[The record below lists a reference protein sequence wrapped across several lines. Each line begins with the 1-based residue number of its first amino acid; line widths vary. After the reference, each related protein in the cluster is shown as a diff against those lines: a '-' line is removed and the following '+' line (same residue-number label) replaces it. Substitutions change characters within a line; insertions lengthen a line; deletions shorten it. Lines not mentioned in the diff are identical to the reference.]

1 MIATCKSRPD
11 CANFYIGKAIPKR
24 QERIDHIANWRLQC
38 KQTQNQLS
46 DLVKQATFQTQK
58 LNPKNVPKEHKK
70 LTSFIKR
77 EADDAQERYEQSLK
91 VASNNKFNCNN
102 VLIKD
107 HMTIQAQHSNI
118 NVDKSTTK
126 ILNTFNNVNIN
137 KRNSPFQERNITMA
151 IERDPRAAQFIPALI
166 SMALTTLAAS
176 AAKAYTA
183 TTFIKNS
190 VDTVKWTKDKVN
202 PDNTNPAEN
211 EYTNDQVIIEMLHEK
226 EFEKLINENMK
237 LTMASNCQIK
247 VSKKTR
253 QIAAYIGDVYHTITS
268 IILSKEDPTPQTFI
282 TDNMFQILKNTITD
296 KYGVNPPKSI
306 KYLKAKMTVTETSY
320 IATISIPLE
329 YDKSKCDVYKIMAAP
344 QENMGKYYI
353 PDITPT
359 IFAANTRT
367 SEYTVITELEY
378 SACSRTPFCSSS
390 NPTFSSKMAPCGVAT
405 FYGMDDKCIY
415 KATEEKEFYYTAG
428 AKTFY
433 SIPKGQVK
441 TFQVSCLQDNRRGIA
456 SNQEIKIKNRGHFS
470 MKIGCFLSDSRTI
483 LRPNTRNLYDPIQNN
498 QNSIENFP
506 QEKEEDYE
514 EEHILNTATDDITSD
529 LEIHKIAL
537 YVLSSLAVIIP
548 MIIVWICKRCASTK
562 LQTCC
567 LPFNEKDI
575 KTLEKHI
582 DKRPERKKK
591 REKET
596 AERMLHNNLNA
607 QTATVENQ
615 HYEMQIVQKNN
626 GTKHKR
632 TLKDTDPQT
641 RELAPLLKTKL
652 EKPTTT
658 NLIQCHLCPEL
669 VKSDNFENHC
679 ANTHDT
685 KVNVTSFTPALA
697 K

>member
-1 MIATCKSRPD
+1 
-11 CANFYIGKAIPKR
+11 
-24 QERIDHIANWRLQC
+24 
-38 KQTQNQLS
+38 
-46 DLVKQATFQTQK
+46 
-58 LNPKNVPKEHKK
+58 
-70 LTSFIKR
+70 
-77 EADDAQERYEQSLK
+77 
-91 VASNNKFNCNN
+91 
-102 VLIKD
+102 
-107 HMTIQAQHSNI
+107 
-118 NVDKSTTK
+118 
-126 ILNTFNNVNIN
+126 
-137 KRNSPFQERNITMA
+137 
-151 IERDPRAAQFIPALI
+151 
-166 SMALTTLAAS
+166 
-176 AAKAYTA
+176 
-183 TTFIKNS
+183 
-190 VDTVKWTKDKVN
+190 
-202 PDNTNPAEN
+202 
-211 EYTNDQVIIEMLHEK
+211 
-226 EFEKLINENMK
+226 
-237 LTMASNCQIK
+237 
-247 VSKKTR
+247 
-253 QIAAYIGDVYHTITS
+253 
-268 IILSKEDPTPQTFI
+268 
-282 TDNMFQILKNTITD
+282 
-296 KYGVNPPKSI
+296 
-306 KYLKAKMTVTETSY
+306 
-320 IATISIPLE
+320 
-329 YDKSKCDVYKIMAAP
+329 
-344 QENMGKYYI
+344 
-353 PDITPT
+353 
-359 IFAANTRT
+359 
-367 SEYTVITELEY
+367 
-378 SACSRTPFCSSS
+378 
-390 NPTFSSKMAPCGVAT
+390 
-405 FYGMDDKCIY
+405 
-415 KATEEKEFYYTAG
+415 
-428 AKTFY
+428 
-433 SIPKGQVK
+433 
-441 TFQVSCLQDNRRGIA
+441 
-456 SNQEIKIKNRGHFS
+456 